1 MNLASLEQTAPTTS
15 IHPRY
20 ILSKAKYKQY
30 PCLYMK
36 ELKNKFGLDR
46 TSKWARI
53 KFRIKVQLK
62 SQFRILPRHGLVK
75 ILYLELQTSKLA
87 DSYCS
92 GKLTS
97 RATTFMKRPRP
108 NSEFNEFY
116 FRFKKNYIVAVTM
129 FGILREHSPLK
140 ISYLELKTSK
150 WADSCLFGK
159 LTSRPTNFMKRLQPI
174 SDVNV
179 L

>member
-62 SQFRILPRHGLVK
+62 SQFRILPQHGLVK
-75 ILYLELQTSKLA
+75 ISYLEIQISKLSDA
-87 DSYCS
+87 CRS
-92 GKLTS
+92 GKLKS
-97 RATTFMKRPRP
+97 RTTTFIKSQRTNLR
-108 NSEFNEFY
+108 FNE
-116 FRFKKNYIVAVTM
+116 
-129 FGILREHSPLK
+129 L
-140 ISYLELKTSK
+140 
-150 WADSCLFGK
+150 
-159 LTSRPTNFMKRLQPI
+159 
-174 SDVNV
+174 
-179 L
+179 

>member
-20 ILSKAKYKQY
+20 ILSKPKYKQY
-30 PCLYMK
+30 PYLYMK

-62 SQFRILPRHGLVK
+62 SQFRILPQHGLVK
-75 ILYLELQTSKLA
+75 I
-87 DSYCS
+87 
-92 GKLTS
+92 
-97 RATTFMKRPRP
+97 
-108 NSEFNEFY
+108 
-116 FRFKKNYIVAVTM
+116 
-129 FGILREHSPLK
+129 
-140 ISYLELKTSK
+140 SYLEIQTSK
-150 WADSCLFGK
+150 WADSCCIGK
-159 LTSRPTNFMKRLQPI
+159 LTSRPTTFMKRPQPI
-174 SDVNV
+174 LDVNA